1 MLRVLNRLGQFV
13 LPMVALFI
21 YSSGLSAQQLAP
33 DQRGETSNSQISDEQ
48 IMRFVD
54 ISKKINMVQQEAQL
68 EMVSIIQSHGMDVNK
83 FNEMAQQQQNPE
95 AAPAL
100 SISDQDKLSF
110 ENAMKDLE
118 VYQMEVQQQMEA
130 LVIKGNLELDEF
142 NAIMQAYQQN
152 PEIQQKVNEL
162 MNTK

>member
-1 MLRVLNRLGQFV
+1 MLRVLNCFGWSAL
-13 LPMVALFI
+13 LMVSLFI

-33 DQRGETSNSQISDEQ
+33 DQSGEASNTEISDEQ

-54 ISKKINMVQQEAQL
+54 ISKKINGIQQQAQM
-68 EMVSIIQSHGMDVNK
+68 EMVSIIQGHGLDVNK
-83 FNEMAQQQQNPE
+83 FNQMAQQKQNPQ
-95 AAPAL
+95 ADPAL

-110 ENAMKDLE
+110 DNAMKDLE
-118 VYQMEVQQQMEA
+118 IYQMEVQQQMEA